1 MTSPRVSTELRPPEP
16 PPEASQLGAVVWLRQ
31 NLFGSV
37 ASGIVS
43 VVLGVVLFFM
53 LRGAIGFLLSDDRL
67 WEVIPRNATNYAIE
81 GYPRADIAR
90 IWLSLDIILFLAGLS
105 MAVWKPSGRMSLA
118 SLAAA
123 VRSLGTVLVL
133 VGLLAPETFGSRF
146 TVGLVGLVL
155 IGLSFVGMRL
165 SDKTALADRIPT
177 LGLIAGLAV
186 LFLAILWML
195 PIQSSTQIP
204 YTVGVAVA
212 LIGHG
217 VGRLAAAR
225 VAPGPL
231 RAIVTAV
238 WLVSLP
244 IIYLH
249 IQRNPIVDWDTVI
262 GTWMPWI
269 IGIVVGGLALITVV
283 SRSERERAG
292 VLNALVVVAA
302 IASWTISAPM
312 LARALL
318 ALLAVLSLATPTF
331 GSSAL
336 GRRNMLLT
344 WLAAALFVSYIF
356 VVGDAGTG
364 LQTRN
369 EYYGGLNLTMM
380 LAAGSLLLSFPLGV
394 LLALGR
400 TSTMPIFRLLSTGYI
415 EVVRGVPLIT
425 VLFISRF
432 GILNFLPVN
441 LEFDPNVLVLGGI
454 TAFAAAYL
462 AENVRGGLQSIPK
475 GQYEAAKAL
484 GMTTA
489 QMTMLITLP
498 QALRA
503 VIPAIVGQVIALFKD
518 TSLVAIVGLAE
529 FFRVARD
536 IVPNQTNSLG
546 SIIEN
551 LLFAAAVYWIFTYN
565 FSRASQRLER
575 RLGVGTR

>member
-1 MTSPRVSTELRPPEP
+1 MTSPRVSTELLPPEP
-16 PPEASQLGAVVWLRQ
+16 PPEARQLGAVVWLRK

-37 ASGIVS
+37 GSSIVS
-43 VVLGVVLFFM
+43 VVLGVALFFM
-53 LRGAIGFLLSDDRL
+53 FRGLLGFLFAEERL
-67 WEVIPRNATNYAIE
+67 WEVIPRNATNYAVE
-81 GYPRADIAR
+81 GYPRANIGR

-105 MAVWKPSGRMSLA
+105 MAVWKPTGRMSLA

-123 VRSLGTVLVL
+123 VRSTGTVLVL
-133 VGLLAPETFGSRF
+133 VGVLAPESFGARF
-146 TVGLVGLVL
+146 TVGL
-155 IGLSFVGMRL
+155 IGLGLIAVSFLGIRL
-165 SDKTALADRIPT
+165 SDRIALEDRIPT
-177 LGLIAGLAV
+177 LGLVGALATV
-186 LFLAILWML
+186 FVITLWLL
-195 PIQSSTQIP
+195 PIASSTRVP
-204 YTVGVAVA
+204 YTVAVVVGVVGFLVGKA
-212 LIGHG
+212 L
-217 VGRLAAAR
+217 VRR
-225 VAPGPL
+225 VASGSL
-231 RAIVTAV
+231 RAVVTMT

-249 IQRNPIVDWDTVI
+249 IQRNPVVDWDTVI
-262 GTWMPWI
+262 RSWLPWI
-269 IGIVVGGLALITVV
+269 GAIAVAGAALIAAI

-292 VLNALVVVAA
+292 VINAGIVIAA
-302 IASWTISAPM
+302 IVVWTVPSPM
-312 LARALL
+312 VARALL
-318 ALLAVLSLATPTF
+318 LVLAVLSLATPTF
-331 GSSAL
+331 GASAV
-336 GRRNMLLT
+336 GRRNMILT
-344 WLAAALFVSYIF
+344 WAAAAAFVSYIF

-364 LQTRN
+364 LLTRN

-380 LAAGSLLLSFPLGV
+380 LAVGGLLLSFPLGV
-394 LLALGR
+394 VLALGR

-432 GILNFLPVN
+432 GILNFLPEE

-454 TAFAAAYL
+454 TAFSAAYL

>member
-1 MTSPRVSTELRPPEP
+1 MSTRVSADLLPPEP
-16 PPEASQLGAVVWLRQ
+16 PPEASQPGAVVWLRK

-37 ASGIVS
+37 TSSIVS
-43 VVLGVVLFFM
+43 VVLGVALFFM
-53 LRGAIGFLLSDDRL
+53 LRGLLAFLFADERL

-81 GYPRADIAR
+81 GYPRSNITR
-90 IWLSLDIILFLAGLS
+90 IWVSLDIILFLAGVS
-105 MAVWKPSGRMSLA
+105 MAVWKPSGMMSLA
-118 SLAAA
+118 SLAAT
-123 VRSLGTVLVL
+123 VRSIGTVLVF
-133 VGLLAPETFGSRF
+133 VGVLAPDTFESRF
-146 TVGLVGLVL
+146 IVGVVGLVL
-155 IGLSFVGMRL
+155 IGLSFLGMRL
-165 SDKTALADRIPT
+165 SDRAALADRIPT
-177 LGLIAGLAV
+177 LALIAGGAV
-186 LFLAILWML
+186 LFLAVLWLL
-195 PIQSSTQIP
+195 PLDSTTQIP
-204 YTVGVAVA
+204 WTVGVGVAV
-212 LIGHG
+212 IGHL
-217 VGRLAAAR
+217 VGRVLAAR

-244 IIYLH
+244 VIYLH
-249 IQRNPIVDWDTVI
+249 IQRNPEVDWNTVI
-262 GTWMPWI
+262 GSWLPWI
-269 IGIVVGGLALITVV
+269 AGIVVAGVVLITVV
-283 SRSERERAG
+283 SRSDRERAG
-292 VLNALVVVAA
+292 VINALIVIAA
-302 IASWTISAPM
+302 ILVWTIDAPM
-312 LARALL
+312 VARALL
-318 ALLAVLSLATPTF
+318 LLLAVLSLATPTF

-336 GRRNMLLT
+336 GRRNMVLT
-344 WLAAALFVSYIF
+344 WLAGAAFFSYIF

-364 LQTRN
+364 LETRN

-380 LAAGSLLLSFPLGV
+380 LAVGGLLLSFPLGV

-425 VLFISRF
+425 VLFIARF
-432 GILNFLPVN
+432 GILNFLPAE
-441 LEFDPNVLVLGGI
+441 LEFDPNILVLGGI
-454 TAFAAAYL
+454 TAFSAAYL

>member
-1 MTSPRVSTELRPPEP
+1 MTTPRVATEIRPPEP
-16 PPEASQLGAVVWLRQ
+16 PPEASQIGAVVWLRR
-31 NLFGSV
+31 NLFGSA
-37 ASGIVS
+37 ASSIVS
-43 VVLGVVLFFM
+43 VILGVALFFM
-53 LRGAIGFLLSDDRL
+53 LRGALGFLFAEERL
-67 WEVIPRNATNYAIE
+67 WGVIPRNATNYAIE
-81 GYPRADIAR
+81 GYPRSNVAR

-105 MAVWKPSGRMSLA
+105 MAVWKPTGRTSLA
-118 SLAAA
+118 SLAAG
-123 VRSLGTVLVL
+123 VRSLGMVLVL
-133 VGLLAPETFGSRF
+133 VGVLAPDSFESRGVVAV
-146 TVGLVGLVL
+146 VGLGLVA
-155 IGLSFVGMRL
+155 LSYLGIRL
-165 SDKTALADRIPT
+165 SDATALAERIPT
-177 LGLIAGLAV
+177 LALVAAGAGGLLAV
-186 LFLAILWML
+186 LWLL
-195 PIQSSTQIP
+195 PIASSTRIP
-204 YTVGVAVA
+204 YTIGIAIGVVGHLVGRAAVA
-212 LIGHG
+212 
-217 VGRLAAAR
+217 R
-225 VAPGPL
+225 VSPGPL
-231 RAIVTAV
+231 RAIVVAI

-244 IIYLH
+244 VIYLH
-249 IQRNPIVDWDTVI
+249 IQRNPVVDWDTVI
-262 GTWMPWI
+262 GSWMPWI
-269 IGIVVGGLALITVV
+269 AAIALGGVGVIGVV
-283 SRSERERAG
+283 SRSDRERAG
-292 VLNALVVVAA
+292 VINAVMV
-302 IASWTISAPM
+302 IASVAMWTISAPM
-312 LARALL
+312 VARALL
-318 ALLAVLSLATPTF
+318 LVLTVLSLATPTF
-331 GSSAL
+331 GSSGV
-336 GRRNMLLT
+336 GRRNMILT
-344 WLAAALFVSYIF
+344 WLAGAAFVTYIF
-356 VVGDAGTG
+356 VIGDAGTG
-364 LQTRN
+364 LATRN

-380 LAAGSLLLSFPLGV
+380 LAVGGLVLSFPLGI

-425 VLFISRF
+425 VLFIARF
-432 GILNFLPVN
+432 GILNFLPEN

-454 TAFAAAYL
+454 TAFSAAYL